1 MTKHDQS
8 LHANRAKES
17 STLDPSKRPLT
28 KKNNGLVIT
37 YFFISPAIA
46 SHTGGPYNSAP
57 LDNRIDVKALV

>member
-1 MTKHDQS
+1 VTKHDQS

-28 KKNNGLVIT
+28 KKNNGFVIS

-57 LDNRIDVKALV
+57 FDNRIDVKALV